1 LYTQYIILYKYTLK
15 METKTGQGNI
25 KANEIALMIQNERI
39 TKAEAASMLSVSLG
53 TISNY
58 IKKGLLKQIKLGI
71 TAQSPVYLKR
81 DEVLKLLDFE
91 IRQSPFDRK

>member
-1 LYTQYIILYKYTLK
+1 MYTQYIILYKYTLK

>member
-1 LYTQYIILYKYTLK
+1 MYTQYIILYKYTLK

-25 KANEIALMIQNERI
+25 KANETALMIQNERI

-71 TAQSPVYLKR
+71 TAQSPVSLKR

>member
-1 LYTQYIILYKYTLK
+1 
-15 METKTGQGNI
+15 MVTKTGQGNI

>member
-1 LYTQYIILYKYTLK
+1 